1 MLVKEFAPLHKWA
14 PYFFLRNGMQR
25 GFRVLC
31 VHLTLND
38 LEVNTC
44 HAGLKKQLPPPIH
57 FTVHIVALEWP

>member
-1 MLVKEFAPLHKWA
+1 
-14 PYFFLRNGMQR
+14 MQR

-57 FTVHIVALEWP
+57 FTVHTVALEWP